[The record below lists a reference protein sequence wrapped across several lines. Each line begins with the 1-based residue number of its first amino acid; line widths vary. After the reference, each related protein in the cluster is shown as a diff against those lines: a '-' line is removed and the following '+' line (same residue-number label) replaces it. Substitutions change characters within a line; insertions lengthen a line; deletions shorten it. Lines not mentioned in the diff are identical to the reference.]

1 MKVCKICNI
10 EKEFGEF
17 SKNKNRKDGL
27 GSYCKDC
34 NRERSRKN
42 RESNPEYSS
51 RYRELNKEK
60 FKSYSKKYRESN
72 KSLVYERKVKSYEKK
87 KEYYSIK
94 RREYKKNRI
103 NSDPL
108 YKIYIGISALIRNS
122 FNRKGFS
129 KKSKTSQ
136 ILGCDY
142 EYFKIYLESKFE
154 PWMNWDNRG
163 KYNGEFNYGWDLDH
177 IVPIS
182 SAQSEED
189 IIKLN
194 HYTNLQPL
202 CSKINRDIKT
212 NKIGVI

>member
-1 MKVCKICNI
+1 MVFGFIYLFVGSKSFLIYRYIMKVCKICNI

-94 RREYKKNRI
+94 RREYKK
-103 NSDPL
+103 
-108 YKIYIGISALIRNS
+108 K
-122 FNRKGFS
+122 
-129 KKSKTSQ
+129 
-136 ILGCDY
+136 
-142 EYFKIYLESKFE
+142 
-154 PWMNWDNRG
+154 
-163 KYNGEFNYGWDLDH
+163 
-177 IVPIS
+177 
-182 SAQSEED
+182 
-189 IIKLN
+189 
-194 HYTNLQPL
+194 
-202 CSKINRDIKT
+202 
-212 NKIGVI
+212 